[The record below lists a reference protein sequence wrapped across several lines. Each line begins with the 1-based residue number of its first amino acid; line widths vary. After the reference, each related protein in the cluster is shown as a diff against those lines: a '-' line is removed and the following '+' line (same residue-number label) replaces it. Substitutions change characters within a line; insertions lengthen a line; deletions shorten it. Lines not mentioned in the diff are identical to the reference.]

1 MAPRF
6 RSLLS
11 VDHTFGERIRDLRLV
26 AGLTQQELAERVGL
40 KTGQISG
47 VERGERLPSLAA
59 YRRIVNVF
67 DLTAEAAGHLLQL
80 VPIDGIPQKGKAT
93 AIEGDQAEGAELP
106 EVSP

>member
-1 MAPRF
+1 M
-6 RSLLS
+6 
-11 VDHTFGERIRDLRLV
+11 DHTFGERIRDLRLV

-80 VPIDGIPQKGKAT
+80 VPIDGIPQKGKAA
-93 AIEGDQAEGAELP
+93 AIEGADQAEGAELP
-106 EVSP
+106 EVSL